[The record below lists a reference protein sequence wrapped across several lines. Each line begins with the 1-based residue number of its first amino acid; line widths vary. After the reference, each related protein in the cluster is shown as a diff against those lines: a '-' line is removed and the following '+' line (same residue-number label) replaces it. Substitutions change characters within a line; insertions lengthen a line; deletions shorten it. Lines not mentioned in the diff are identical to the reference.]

1 MSLSTSEELGPDLGR
16 WGLAAVSVAAVVTL
30 GLLAFYVAR
39 LTLPLP
45 LFASD
50 EAAYLIH
57 ALYPD
62 EIVARYPYVAA
73 TNNGLHLS
81 VIRAFYR
88 MGAPYI
94 LADRLADAAA
104 YLGGLAALWAAVRR
118 RVRPRQGVALLL
130 LALAFPYY
138 RFAFSNLAEGLYVGV
153 LAALCLVTAR
163 WALTRPMLH
172 AVLAG
177 LLAAA
182 LVLVKPNGVTAIAAL
197 AVMAGLGVVLSGDW
211 RRLALRAA
219 LFAATFL
226 AAGNL
231 IQLAAHEPV
240 IHPLIFFVS
249 QTYATDLGAKPP
261 PGAWALALLEL
272 AAMAAAAAVLAGAP
286 LVIGARDLVR
296 RWRAERRAFAPT
308 GPDLI
313 WLLLALSLFATLAM
327 VTLFAFQIAEVESES
342 RRLWGRYFEFF
353 APMLWL
359 AAGPAMARP
368 IGRRTAQAAA
378 AIMLAGLGVLLACFH
393 AGIVLFPWDSSIL
406 TAFFHPDPV
415 RAPLGVTTPYRALA
429 ATVTLAAALALAMRV
444 RPALAGLGL
453 MLGLGLLS
461 TDLDRV
467 WMAPMIA
474 QRQAQARDLAAI
486 VPALA
491 DGQAVVLLTADVNE
505 GHLTFLQLAARPT
518 VVIGPPAEA
527 TADAVAGAQA
537 VIVSGDTAPP
547 GGPWTATYR
556 GEALSLYR
564 PAPRDAGLAGAT
576 PG

>member
-1 MSLSTSEELGPDLGR
+1 MGPDLGR
-16 WGLAAVSVAAVVTL
+16 WGLAALAVGAVVAI
-30 GLLAFYVAR
+30 GLLAFYAAR
-39 LTLPLP
+39 LSLPLP

-62 EIVARYPYVAA
+62 DMVARYPYVAA
-73 TNNGLHLS
+73 ANNGVHLS

-88 MGAPYI
+88 VGAPYI
-94 LADRLADAAA
+94 LADRLADAVA
-104 YLGGLAALWAAVRR
+104 YLGGLVALWAAVRR
-118 RVRPRQGVALLL
+118 QVRPMQGAALLL
-130 LALAFPYY
+130 LALGFAYY

-163 WALTRPMLH
+163 WAVTRPLLQ

-177 LLAAA
+177 LLGAT
-182 LVLVKPNGVTAIAAL
+182 LVLVKPHGVTAIAAL
-197 AVMAGLGVVLSGDW
+197 GVMAGLGALLSGDW
-211 RRLALRAA
+211 RRLALRLV
-219 LFAATFL
+219 LFGATFL

-231 IQLAAHEPV
+231 IQAAAHEPV

-249 QTYATDLGAKPP
+249 QLYATDLGAKPP
-261 PGAWALALLEL
+261 PGAWALGVLEL
-272 AAMAAAAAVLAGAP
+272 AAMVSATAVLAGAP
-286 LVIGARDLVR
+286 LVIGAVDLAR
-296 RWRAERRAFAPT
+296 RWRARGKAFAPT
-308 GPDLI
+308 GPDLT
-313 WLLLALSLFATLAM
+313 WLLLTLSLFATLAM
-327 VTLFAFQIAEVESES
+327 VALFAFQIAEVESES

-359 AAGPAMARP
+359 AAGPALTRP
-368 IGRRTAQAAA
+368 IGRRTALAAA
-378 AIMLAGLGVLLACFH
+378 ATMLGGLGMLFACFQ

-406 TAFFHPDPV
+406 TAFFHADPV
-415 RAPLGVTTPYRALA
+415 RAPLPLTTPYRALA
-429 ATVTLAAALALAMRV
+429 AAVTIGAALALAMRV

-453 MLGLGLLS
+453 TLGLGLLS

-467 WMAPMIA
+467 WMAPMVA

-491 DGQAVVLLTADVNE
+491 HGEAVVLLTSDVNE
-505 GHLTFLQLAARPT
+505 GHLTFLQLAARPA

-527 TADAVAGAQA
+527 TADSVSGAQA
-537 VIVSGDTAPP
+537 VIVSGPATPP
-547 GGPWTATYR
+547 GGPWTAAYR
-556 GEALSLYR
+556 GEALTLYR
-564 PAPRDAGLAGAT
+564 PTQRDAGLAEAS

>member
-1 MSLSTSEELGPDLGR
+1 VRGVDDDIGRLGR
-16 WGLAAVSVAAVVTL
+16 AVLAVAALVAL
-30 GLLAFYVAR
+30 GIAGFYVAR

-50 EAAYLIH
+50 EAAYLIR

-62 EIVARYPYVAA
+62 EMVARYPWVATA
-73 TNNGLHLS
+73 NNGVHLS

-94 LADRLADAAA
+94 LADRVADAVA
-104 YLGGLAALWAAVRR
+104 YLGGLGALWAAIRK
-118 RVRPRQGVALLL
+118 RVSPTQGAALLL
-130 LALAFPYY
+130 LALGFPYY

-153 LAALCLVTAR
+153 LAGLCLVTAR
-163 WALTRPMLH
+163 WAATRPALH

-177 LLAAA
+177 VLAAA
-182 LVLVKPNGVTAIAAL
+182 LVLVKANGVAVIAAL
-197 AVMAGLGVVLSGDW
+197 AVMAMLGAVLNRDG

-231 IQLAAHEPV
+231 IQFAAHEAV

-249 QTYATDLGAKPP
+249 QTYAAALGVKPP
-261 PGAWALALLEL
+261 AGAWALGLLEL
-272 AAMAAAAAVLAGAP
+272 AAMFSAAAVLAGAP
-286 LVIGARDLVR
+286 LVVGGTDLVQ
-296 RWRAERRAFAPT
+296 RWRADRKGFAPT
-308 GPDLI
+308 APELM

-327 VTLFAFQIAEVESES
+327 VAVFAIQLAGIESES

-359 AAGPAMARP
+359 AAGPALVRP
-368 IGRRTAQAAA
+368 IGRRTALAAA
-378 AIMLAGLGVLLACFH
+378 AVMLAGLGVLLTCFH

-415 RAPLGVTTPYRALA
+415 RAPLGTTTPYRALA
-429 ATVTLAAALALAMRV
+429 AGATLAAALALALRV

-453 MLGLGLLS
+453 VLGLGVLS

-467 WMAPMIA
+467 WMGPMVA
-474 QRQAQARDLAAI
+474 QRRAEARDLAAI
-486 VPALA
+486 LPALA
-491 DGQAVVLLTADVNE
+491 EGDAIVLLTADINE
-505 GHLTFLQLAARPT
+505 GHLTFLQLAARPSG
-518 VVIGPPAEA
+518 VIGPPAQA
-527 TADAVAGAQA
+527 PADAVAGAEA
-537 VIVSGDTAPP
+537 VIVSGEATPP
-547 GGPWTATYR
+547 GRPWTRTYS

-564 PAPRDAGLAGAT
+564 RMPRDGGLAEEA